1 MLCSCLSRTKESK
14 MQFYC
19 RAVLIEGRKLGTA
32 REWHFKC
39 DDTTTVGW
47 IREEVRKVVEHLHDK
62 KELDGTGF
70 HLMRNMDRYYDEN
83 ELKDDFVTVHSLRHN
98 NSEEC
103 IMLILPQIVLPPR
116 PQ

>member
-1 MLCSCLSRTKESK
+1 M
-14 MQFYC
+14 
-19 RAVLIEGRKLGTA
+19 IEGRKLGTA
-32 REWHFKC
+32 REWQFKC

-70 HLMRNMDRYYDEN
+70 HLMRNMDRYYDDN

-98 NSEEC
+98 ISGEC